1 MFDHLYADLPEVYAA
16 QRRELAGEHD
26 A

>member
-16 QRRELAGEHD
+16 QRRELAGEPD